1 MSELIKLF
9 TTFFRI
15 GLFTF
20 GGGYAMLPM
29 LEREIVEK
37 NNWST
42 RADILDYFAISQ
54 CIPGIIAAN
63 TATIIGYTR
72 RRAWGA
78 LFATVGVI
86 SPSIIIITIIAA
98 ALSNFMDYQPVM
110 SAFAGVRAGV
120 TALIFAAAINL
131 FKSNVL
137 LKVSEKDQAA
147 QPFLTQPKALKSKD
161 GKSALFCRIVPLALC
176 LAAFLII
183 LLGASP
189 AYVVVGA
196 ALLGLL
202 LYGKVGM

>member
-42 RADILDYFAISQ
+42 RADLLDYFAISQ
-54 CIPGIIAAN
+54 CIPGVIAAN

-78 LFATVGVI
+78 LFAAAGVI
-86 SPSIIIITIIAA
+86 TPSIIIITIIAA
-98 ALSNFMDYQPVM
+98 ALSNFMELQPVM
-110 SAFAGVRAGV
+110 SAFAGVRAAV
-120 TALIFAAAINL
+120 TALIFAAALNL
-131 FKSNVL
+131 FRSNVL
-137 LKVSEKDQAA
+137 
-147 QPFLTQPKALKSKD
+147 LKSKD
-161 GKSALFCRIVPLALC
+161 GKPGIKSLLFRSAVPLTLC
-176 LAAFLII
+176 LTAFLIV
-183 LLGASP
+183 LFGTSP
-189 AYVVVGA
+189 VYVVIGA
-196 ALLGLL
+196 ALIGVF
-202 LYGKVGM
+202 LYGKASTGDTST